1 MAIDIGG
8 KLPNATLKA
17 VTSDGAEDIDTGTI
31 FDGKTVVVF
40 GLPGAFTGTCSMTHL
55 PGYLENRDTILANG
69 VDDIALVSVNDHFV
83 MQAWAEQSG
92 GIDKIRFLADWD
104 GAFTKAIGMDIDLAV
119 AGLGVRSKRYSMLV
133 EDGVVKTL
141 NVEDN
146 PGEVGVSG
154 AARMLEQLG

>member
-1 MAIDIGG
+1 MTIDIGG
-8 KLPNATLKA
+8 KVPELTVKA
-17 VTSDGAEDIDTGTI
+17 VTSDGVEDVGAGSI

-40 GLPGAFTGTCSMTHL
+40 GLPGAFTGTCSETHL
-55 PGYLENRDTILANG
+55 PGYLDNRDEILAKG
-69 VDDIALVSVNDHFV
+69 VDDIAVVSVNDHFV

-104 GAFTKAIGMDIDLAV
+104 AGLTKALGLDIDLSV

-133 EDGVVKTL
+133 ENGAVKSL

-146 PGEVGVSG
+146 PGEVNVSG
-154 AARMLEQLG
+154 AAKMLDQLG